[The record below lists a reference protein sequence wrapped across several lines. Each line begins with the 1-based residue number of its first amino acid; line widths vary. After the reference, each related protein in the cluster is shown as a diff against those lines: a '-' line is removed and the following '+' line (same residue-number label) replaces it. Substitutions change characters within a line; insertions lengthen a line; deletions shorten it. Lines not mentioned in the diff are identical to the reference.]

1 MNGVRGRLGPGEA
14 VKAGRES
21 DRGGQVESLVAG
33 GVRGPGQTETGDRC
47 GPWTSDQGVQRQ
59 AIGQKGEATGKG
71 RVGRLGRTGRGDR
84 CMRERRP
91 GGHQWGVGRGGVG
104 VSGAAGVSEG
114 EAALG
119 RVEVSAK
126 MGCGFIAAQVAWPGR
141 SRRGPR
147 RRRMAV
153 LAACRT

>member
-1 MNGVRGRLGPGEA
+1 MGCWKKVTFPLE
-14 VKAGRES
+14 K
-21 DRGGQVESLVAG
+21 GGMDMVHA
-33 GVRGPGQTETGDRC
+33 
-47 GPWTSDQGVQRQ
+47 
-59 AIGQKGEATGKG
+59 GEAT
-71 RVGRLGRTGRGDR
+71 RGHR
-84 CMRERRP
+84 
-91 GGHQWGVGRGGVG
+91 WGVGRGGVG
-104 VSGAAGVSEG
+104 VSGAAGVSGG